1 MRPLDERPAA
11 GLNRAEFEAEVLPRF
26 EPLVLRGLVAH
37 WPGVQVAAQ
46 GDEALAD
53 WLRGHASPVDVDAV
67 MLPPDQGRRIGYRDG
82 VGPGFN
88 FLRNRLPL
96 ADLLNQ
102 IQRYTAF
109 RHAPAVA
116 AQSAPLA
123 ECAPTLVDTH
133 SLPFWDEGQAPAR
146 LWLGNTITTPAHVDE
161 SHNVACVV
169 AASAALCST
178 RRRPSHTFA
187 SAPSAKDRRARPS
200 PWSTPRPS
208 KPRKCRAQ
216 REAHALA
223 REALLG
229 PGDAIYIPPLWW
241 HHVAS
246 QRPLNLL
253 FNFCGH
259 ARPQAASGLDALLH
273 TLLALQALP
282 EAERAAWRTLFEHWV
297 FSATPSASR
306 TCRPACV
313 VCTMAWAGVGRQRAD
328 AAARQAGALSQRV
341 REELDA
347 KQDLAPQGGQ

>member
-11 GLNRAEFEAEVLPRF
+11 GLSRAAFEAEVLPRF

-46 GDEALAD
+46 GDAALTD
-53 WLRGHASPVDVDAV
+53 WLRGHASPADVDAV

-96 ADLLNQ
+96 GDLLNQ

-116 AQSAPLA
+116 AQSALLA
-123 ECAPTLVDTH
+123 DCAPGLVATHMLDLVD
-133 SLPFWDEGQAPAR
+133 SSAAPAR
-146 LWLGNTITTPAHVDE
+146 LWLGNAITTPAHVDE
-161 SHNVACVV
+161 SHNLACVV
-169 AASAALCST
+169 GGE
-178 RRRPSHTFA
+178 RRFLLYPPEAVSHLSVGPLGQGPAGTPITLVDPDA
-187 SAPSAKDRRARPS
+187 TPTAPG
-200 PWSTPRPS
+200 
-208 KPRKCRAQ
+208 Q

-253 FNFCGH
+253 INFWWR
-259 ARPQAASGLDALLH
+259 APQAASGLDALLH
-273 TLLALQALP
+273 TLLALQDLP

-297 FSATPSASR
+297 FSATPERFAHLPPGLR
-306 TCRPACV
+306 GLHD
-313 VCTMAWAGVGRQRAD
+313 GVKPEQ
-328 AAARQAGALSQRV
+328 AAAV
-341 REELDA
+341 RAVLREKLVR
-347 KQDLAPQGGQ
+347 

>member
-11 GLNRAEFEAEVLPRF
+11 GLTRAAFEAEVLPRF

-46 GDEALAD
+46 GDAAVVD
-53 WLRGHASPVDVDAV
+53 WLRAHASPADVDAV

-96 ADLLNQ
+96 SDLLNQ

-116 AQSAPLA
+116 AQSALLA
-123 ECAPTLVDTH
+123 ECAPGLVATHGLDLVDPET
-133 SLPFWDEGQAPAR
+133 APAR
-146 LWLGNTITTPAHVDE
+146 LWLGNAITTPAHVDE
-161 SHNVACVV
+161 SHNLACVV
-169 AASAALCST
+169 AGE
-178 RRRPSHTFA
+178 RRFLLYPPEAVSHLSVGPLGQGPAGTPITLVDPD
-187 SAPSAKDRRARPS
+187 APPTAPG
-200 PWSTPRPS
+200 
-208 KPRKCRAQ
+208 Q

-229 PGDAIYIPPLWW
+229 PGDAVYIPPLWW

-253 FNFCGH
+253 INFWWR
-259 ARPQAASGLDALLH
+259 APQAASGLDALLH
-273 TLLALQALP
+273 TLLALRDLP

-297 FSATPSASR
+297 FGATPERFAHLPPGLR
-306 TCRPACV
+306 GLHDG
-313 VCTMAWAGVGRQRAD
+313 AGPEQ
-328 AAARQAGALSQRV
+328 AAAVRALLRNKLGA
-341 REELDA
+341 
-347 KQDLAPQGGQ
+347 